1 MRVIN
6 FKADDQYMTPYSAW
20 QNIIRYIP
28 KERAIWVC
36 FFGDGCSGEH
46 LRKLGCI
53 NVIHEKI
60 DFFTSD
66 RGEVIVSNPPFS
78 LKKQVFKRLH
88 ELQKPYI
95 LLVPIATIT
104 KKYFTTYFK
113 DKCQIIIPQKRIQF
127 VKDGQQTS
135 ASWLDVIY
143 LCYNMNL
150 QKDIIY
156 L

>member
-6 FKADDQYMTPYSAW
+6 FKSDDEYMTPFSAW
-20 QNIIRYIP
+20 QNIIQFIP
-28 KERAIWVC
+28 KQKAIWEC
-36 FFGDGCSGEH
+36 FFGDSKSGQF
-46 LRKLGCI
+46 LRDLGCT
-53 NVIHEKI
+53 NVIHELI

-66 RGEVIVSNPPFS
+66 RGDEIISNIPFS
-78 LKKQVFKRLH
+78 IKKQVFQRLH

-113 DKCQIIIPQKRIQF
+113 DKCQIIVPQKRIQF
-127 VKDGQQTS
+127 VKNGQQTC

-143 LCYNMNL
+143 LCYMGL
-150 QKDIIY
+150 
-156 L
+156 